1 MTRMS
6 THAHQGKG
14 LTVTLPDGQEIHAN
28 SATNILLSRL
38 LATSEEQAKT
48 MVQVK
53 TTSEAQVAAIQGLA
67 IKVDAMSHELSE
79 YGKGHGVLQQ
89 QVITLERAQDGMHTT
104 LYGRDGIG
112 GLVKGHTKSMLLMA
126 VIGGLLI
133 AVVPPVL
140 VVMIKAVVSLAADK
154 GMF

>member
-1 MTRMS
+1 MAA
-6 THAHQGKG
+6 HAHQGKG

-53 TTSEAQVAAIQGLA
+53 TTSEAQVRAIDAMAGK
-67 IKVDAMSHELSE
+67 IDAMSHELSE
-79 YGKGHGVLQQ
+79 YGKGHGVLEQR
-89 QVITLERAQDGMHTT
+89 VVSLERDREQQGHT
-104 LYGRDGIG
+104 LYGSDGTG
-112 GLVKGHTKSMLLMA
+112 GLVKGHTRSMLALGLM
-126 VIGGLLI
+126 GGVLLATI
-133 AVVPPVL
+133 PPIL
-140 VVMIKAVVSLAADK
+140 VVMVKALVSLAASK

>member
-1 MTRMS
+1 MS
-6 THAHQGKG
+6 AHAHQGKG

-53 TTSEAQVAAIQGLA
+53 TTSEAQVRAIDSMA
-67 IKVDAMSHELSE
+67 SKIDAMSHELSE
-79 YGKGHGVLQQ
+79 YGKGHGVLEQR
-89 QVITLERAQDGMHTT
+89 VVSLERASDHQGVT
-104 LYGRDGIG
+104 LYGKDGIG
-112 GLVKGHTKSMLLMA
+112 GLVKGHTRSMLFMG
-126 VIGGLLI
+126 VIGGVLI
-133 AVVPPVL
+133 AVIPPIL
-140 VVMIKAVVSLAADK
+140 VVMIKALVSLAASK